1 MQFLIGPIFKIL
13 KKLFRVKTPDKRDK
27 EIGLGKNEFQTLGK
41 LSFADRGWK
50 NWVWRVEQIEQVDK
64 WVLDKCSQRTHSTRD
79 GRTTWNMG
87 FHLKYGA
94 LYLKYGAL
102 YLKYGDLYLK
112 YGALY
117 LKYGASYLRYAALYL
132 KYGASRWNMGLF
144 IWNMGFYI
152 WNMGLSIWK
161 YGASIWQTCGSHLKY
176 GVLHL
181 HKVWAPV
188 HTIKHLAY
196 TSQKGEGSIL
206 FCNCYLGWIFSNI
219 WIVLV
224 QCFFCR

>member
-87 FHLKYGA
+87 LPSEIWDFIFEIWGFVFEIWGFVFEIWGFIFEIWGFIFEICGFIFEIWGFQMKYGA
-94 LYLKYGAL
+94 
-102 YLKYGDLYLK
+102 
-112 YGALY
+112 
-117 LKYGASYLRYAALYL
+117 
-132 KYGASRWNMGLF
+132 
-144 IWNMGFYI
+144 FY
-152 WNMGLSIWK
+152 
-161 YGASIWQTCGSHLKY
+161 LKY
-176 GVLHL
+176 GVLYL
-181 HKVWAPV
+181 
-188 HTIKHLAY
+188 KHGAFNLKIWGFYLTNMWLSFEIWGFTFAQSVGTSAY
-196 TSQKGEGSIL
+196 
-206 FCNCYLGWIFSNI
+206 N
-219 WIVLV
+219 
-224 QCFFCR
+224 